1 MNDTIYIS
9 VVIPLYNKQKSI
21 AATLQ
26 SVLAQSY
33 TNYEIIVVDDGSTDG
48 SAEVAEAIL
57 QECMVYSV
65 ECRVKVIRKANGGVS
80 SARNI
85 GIMEAKGEYIA
96 FLDGDDLWGRDYLK
110 VSAKLIADFPN
121 AGIYGS
127 ASGLVINDVLTDETT
142 LYVGHRGWIEN
153 PWVVGPPF
161 STSAT
166 IVDKKVFDIVG
177 TFDERM
183 THGEDLDMWWRIV
196 LKYPCVYEDVVHSYY
211 RIAVENSLMSKP
223 IPLETH
229 LPNFIDKYTVERA
242 NNEDFRKFFD
252 KEMIYRLYPYL
263 FDKKNRKTAKEL
275 ASQLDYSLQKITMRL
290 RIHYPLLYRMYQKLI
305 KIPNILYR

>member
-1 MNDTIYIS
+1 MHFS
-9 VVIPLYNKQKSI
+9 VVIPLYNKQNSI
-21 AATLQ
+21 VATLQ
-26 SVLAQSY
+26 SVLAQTY
-33 TNYEIIVVDDGSTDG
+33 TNYEIIVVDDGSTDD
-48 SAEVAEAIL
+48 SANVAEATL
-57 QECMVYSV
+57 RECKVYGV
-65 ECRVKVIRKANGGVS
+65 ECRGRVIRVANGGVS

-110 VSAKLIADFPN
+110 VSAKLIAEFPN

-127 ASGLVINDVLTDETT
+127 ASGLVINDVLTDETI

-153 PWVVGPPF
+153 PWIVGPPF

-166 IVDKKVFDIVG
+166 IVDKKVFDVIG
-177 TFDERM
+177 LFDERM

-196 LKYPCVYEDVVHSYY
+196 LKYPCVYEDIVHSYY
-211 RIAVENSLMSKP
+211 RVDAENSLMSKT

-229 LPNFIDKYTVERA
+229 LPNFIDKYTEERA
-242 NNEDFRKFFD
+242 NSETFRKFFD

-263 FDKKNRKTAKEL
+263 FDKKNRKKAKEL
-275 ASQLDYSLQKITMRL
+275 ASQLDYSMQKISMRL
-290 RIHYPLLYRMYQKLI
+290 RIQFPHLYRLYQKI
-305 KIPNILYR
+305 TNVNN

>member
-1 MNDTIYIS
+1 MIS
-9 VVIPLYNKQKSI
+9 IVIPLYNKAQSI
-21 AATLQ
+21 PKTLD
-26 SVLAQSY
+26 SVLAQTY
-33 TNYEIIVVDDGSTDG
+33 KDFEIVVVDDGSIDD
-48 SAEVAEAIL
+48 SARVVEELMKNSPSL
-57 QECMVYSV
+57 QGGD
-65 ECRVKVIRKANGGVS
+65 RGRLIRKPNGGVS
-80 SARNI
+80 SARNA
-85 GIMEAKGEYIA
+85 GILAAKGEYIA

-211 RIAVENSLMSKP
+211 RVDAENSLMSKP

-242 NNEDFRKFFD
+242 NSETFRRFFD

-263 FDKKNRKTAKEL
+263 FDKKNRKKAKEL
-275 ASQLDYSLQKITMRL
+275 ASQLD
-290 RIHYPLLYRMYQKLI
+290 
-305 KIPNILYR
+305 

>member
-1 MNDTIYIS
+1 MIS
-9 VVIPLYNKQKSI
+9 IVIPLYNKAQSI
-21 AATLQ
+21 PKTLD
-26 SVLAQSY
+26 SVLAQTY
-33 TNYEIIVVDDGSTDG
+33 KDFEIVVVDDGSIDD
-48 SAEVAEAIL
+48 SARVVEELMKNSPSL
-57 QECMVYSV
+57 QGGD
-65 ECRVKVIRKANGGVS
+65 RGRLIRKPNGGVS
-80 SARNI
+80 SARNA
-85 GIMEAKGEYIA
+85 GILAAKGEYIA

-211 RIAVENSLMSKP
+211 RVDAENSLMSKP

-242 NNEDFRKFFD
+242 NSETFRRFFD

-263 FDKKNRKTAKEL
+263 FDKKNRKKAKEL
-275 ASQLDYSLQKITMRL
+275 ASQLDYSMQKISMRL
-290 RIHYPLLYRMYQKLI
+290 RIQFPHLYRLYQKI
-305 KIPNILYR
+305 TNINN

>member
-1 MNDTIYIS
+1 MIS
-9 VVIPLYNKQKSI
+9 IVIPLYNKAQSI
-21 AATLQ
+21 PKTLD
-26 SVLAQSY
+26 SVLAQTY
-33 TNYEIIVVDDGSTDG
+33 KDFEIVVVDDGSIDD
-48 SAEVAEAIL
+48 SARVVEELMKNSPSL
-57 QECMVYSV
+57 QGGD
-65 ECRVKVIRKANGGVS
+65 RGRLIRKPNGGVS
-80 SARNI
+80 SARNA
-85 GIMEAKGEYIA
+85 GILAAKGEYIA

-196 LKYPCVYEDVVHSYY
+196 LKYPCVYEDVVHSYF
-211 RIAVENSLMSKP
+211 RVDAENSLMSKP

-242 NNEDFRKFFD
+242 NSETFRRFFD

-263 FDKKNRKTAKEL
+263 FDKKNRKKAKEL
-275 ASQLDYSLQKITMRL
+275 ASQLDYSMQKISMRL
-290 RIHYPLLYRMYQKLI
+290 RIQFPHLYRLYQKI
-305 KIPNILYR
+305 TNINN

>member
-1 MNDTIYIS
+1 MNSILFSI
-9 VVIPLYNKQKSI
+9 VVPLYNKQNSI
-21 AATLQ
+21 IATLR
-26 SVLAQSY
+26 SVLAQTY

-57 QECMVYSV
+57 QECKVYGV
-65 ECRVKVIRKANGGVS
+65 ECKGKVIRKPNGGVS
-80 SARNI
+80 SARNA
-85 GIMEAKGEYIA
+85 GILAAKGEYIA

-110 VSAKLIADFPN
+110 VLAKLIADFPN

-127 ASGLVINDVLTDETT
+127 ASGLVINDVLTDEAI

-153 PWVVGPPF
+153 PWIVGPPF

-166 IVDKKVFDIVG
+166 IVDKKVFDVIG
-177 TFDERM
+177 LFDERM

-211 RIAVENSLMSKP
+211 RVDAENSLMSKP

-242 NNEDFRKFFD
+242 NSETFRKFFD

-263 FDKKNRKTAKEL
+263 FDKKNRKKAKEL
-275 ASQLDYSLQKITMRL
+275 ASQLDYSMLKISMRL
-290 RIHYPLLYRMYQKLI
+290 RIQFPHLYRLYQKI
-305 KIPNILYR
+305 TNVNN

>member
-1 MNDTIYIS
+1 MHFS
-9 VVIPLYNKQKSI
+9 VVIPLYNKQNSI
-21 AATLQ
+21 VATLQ
-26 SVLAQSY
+26 SVLAQTY
-33 TNYEIIVVDDGSTDG
+33 TNYEIIVVDDGSTDD
-48 SAEVAEAIL
+48 SANVAEATL
-57 QECMVYSV
+57 RECKVYGV
-65 ECRVKVIRKANGGVS
+65 ECRGRVIRVANGGVS

-110 VSAKLIADFPN
+110 VSAKLIAEFPN

-127 ASGLVINDVLTDETT
+127 ASGLVINDVLTDETI

-153 PWVVGPPF
+153 PWIVGPPF

-166 IVDKKVFDIVG
+166 IVDKKVFDVIG
-177 TFDERM
+177 LFDERM

-196 LKYPCVYEDVVHSYY
+196 LKYPCVYEDIVHSYY
-211 RIAVENSLMSKP
+211 RVDAENSLMSKP

-229 LPNFIDKYTVERA
+229 LPNFIDKYTEERA
-242 NNEDFRKFFD
+242 NSETFRKFFD

-263 FDKKNRKTAKEL
+263 FDKKNRKKAKEL
-275 ASQLDYSLQKITMRL
+275 ASQLDYSMQKISMRL
-290 RIHYPLLYRMYQKLI
+290 RIQFPHLYRLYQKI
-305 KIPNILYR
+305 TNVNN

>member
-1 MNDTIYIS
+1 MIS
-9 VVIPLYNKQKSI
+9 VVIPLYNKAQSI
-21 AATLQ
+21 RKTLD
-26 SVLAQSY
+26 SVLAQTY
-33 TNYEIIVVDDGSTDG
+33 KDFEIVVVDDGSTDE
-48 SAEVAEAIL
+48 SANIAEAML
-57 QECMVYSV
+57 RECKVYGV
-65 ECRVKVIRKANGGVS
+65 ECRGKVIRKANGGVS

-110 VSAKLIADFPN
+110 VSAKLIAEFPN

-127 ASGLVINDVLTDETT
+127 ASGLVINDVLTDETI

-153 PWVVGPPF
+153 PWIVGPPF

-166 IVDKKVFDIVG
+166 VVDKKVFDVIG
-177 TFDERM
+177 LFDERM

-211 RIAVENSLMSKP
+211 RVDAENSLMSKP

-242 NNEDFRKFFD
+242 NSEIFRKFFD

-263 FDKKNRKTAKEL
+263 FDKKNRKKAKEL
-275 ASQLDYSLQKITMRL
+275 ASQLDYSMQKISMRL
-290 RIHYPLLYRMYQKLI
+290 RIQFPHLYRLYQKI
-305 KIPNILYR
+305 TNVNN

>member
-1 MNDTIYIS
+1 MIS
-9 VVIPLYNKQKSI
+9 VVIPLYNKAQSI
-21 AATLQ
+21 RKTLD
-26 SVLAQSY
+26 SVLAQTY
-33 TNYEIIVVDDGSTDG
+33 KDFEIVVVDDGSTDE
-48 SAEVAEAIL
+48 SANIAEAML
-57 QECMVYSV
+57 RECKVYGV
-65 ECRVKVIRKANGGVS
+65 ECRGKVIRKVNGGVS

-110 VSAKLIADFPN
+110 VSAKLIEEFPN

-127 ASGLVINDVLTDETT
+127 ASGLVINDVLTDETI

-153 PWVVGPPF
+153 PWIVGPPF

-166 IVDKKVFDIVG
+166 IVDKKVFDVIG
-177 TFDERM
+177 LFDERM

-211 RIAVENSLMSKP
+211 RVDAENSLMSKP

-242 NNEDFRKFFD
+242 NSETFRKFFD

-263 FDKKNRKTAKEL
+263 FDKKNRKKAKEL
-275 ASQLDYSLQKITMRL
+275 ALQLDYSMQKMSMRL
-290 RIHYPLLYRMYQKLI
+290 RIQFPHLYRLYQKI
-305 KIPNILYR
+305 TNVNN

>member
-1 MNDTIYIS
+1 MIS
-9 VVIPLYNKQKSI
+9 VVIPLYNKAQSI
-21 AATLQ
+21 RKTLD
-26 SVLAQSY
+26 SVLAQTY
-33 TNYEIIVVDDGSTDG
+33 KDFEIVVVDDGSTDG
-48 SAEVAEAIL
+48 SADVAEATL
-57 QECMVYSV
+57 REFSGRPTGYGLEFS
-65 ECRVKVIRKANGGVS
+65 VIRKENGGVS
-80 SARNI
+80 SARNA
-85 GIMEAKGEYIA
+85 GILAAKGEYIA

-110 VSAKLIADFPN
+110 VSAKLIAEFPN

-127 ASGLVINDVLTDETT
+127 ASGLVINDVLTDETI

-153 PWVVGPPF
+153 PWIVGPPF

-166 IVDKKVFDIVG
+166 IVDKKVFAVIG
-177 TFDERM
+177 LFDERM

-211 RIAVENSLMSKP
+211 RVDAENSLMSRP

-242 NNEDFRKFFD
+242 NSETFRKFFD

-263 FDKKNRKTAKEL
+263 FDKKNRKKAKEL
-275 ASQLDYSLQKITMRL
+275 ASQLDYSMQKISMRL
-290 RIHYPLLYRMYQKLI
+290 RIQFPHLYRLYQKI
-305 KIPNILYR
+305 TNVNN